1 MRGER
6 PRRPSR
12 SIIGWREFESK
23 RTRSQRSKNL
33 NQKVAAESGMIARDS
48 DGATQVGAA
57 VAEGGMIA
65 RDGDRAADWTRR
77 AGGRNLKL
85 AVQAAEQC

>member
-1 MRGER
+1 MRG
-6 PRRPSR
+6 RR
-12 SIIGWREFESK
+12 
-23 RTRSQRSKNL
+23 RSQRKNL
-33 NQKVAAESGMIARDS
+33 NQKVAAESGRIARDS

-57 VAEGGMIA
+57 AAEGGMIA
-65 RDGDRAADWTRR
+65 RDGDRAVDLTRR